1 MKVTKHK
8 ILLESLIS
16 RNEGSTYGTITADTI
31 NINIFLTQE
40 FKDLGKFQDF
50 DYIEYNPQTP
60 LLSYEPL
67 TEKVI
72 NNNGEFNF
80 ITNPNINFDSNL
92 ENETIR
98 YRKKYFNEYL
108 KDGIIITGFTEDRLD
123 IVSSYGYNGNDKY
136 VPNFNLN
143 KEEYINYLG
152 ENIESTTEIINIGD
166 FNPITYVQD
175 ANTNDLN
182 IGTLLQSDGFVFK
195 TYSGETRT
203 IEDPDLGRIDI
214 PVTTISYHGQSL
226 NQTNS
231 SLSALTIEDYLLH
244 ITETPKVDSDIFIDR
259 GVTNVMQ
266 NHLQMGE
273 ITTLE
278 ELINYGNGYYN
289 ILR

>member
-16 RNEGSTYGTITADTI
+16 RNEGATYGTITADTI
-31 NINIFLTQE
+31 NINVFLTQD

-67 TEKVI
+67 TQKLI
-72 NNNGEFNF
+72 NTNGEFNF
-80 ITNPNINFDSNL
+80 ITNPNINFDSHL

-98 YRKKYFNEYL
+98 YRKKYFNDYL

-123 IVSSYGYNGNDKY
+123 IVTSYGYTGNNKY

-175 ANTNDLN
+175 ANINDPK
-182 IGTLLQSDGFVFK
+182 IGTLLQSDGFVLK

-203 IEDPDLGRIDI
+203 IKDPDLGVIDI
-214 PVTTISYHGQSL
+214 PVTTISYHGQTL

-273 ITTLE
+273 IRTIE
-278 ELINYGNGYYN
+278 EIINYGNGYYN

>member
-16 RNEGSTYGTITADTI
+16 RNEGPTYGTITADTI
-31 NINIFLTQE
+31 NINVFLTQD

-98 YRKKYFNEYL
+98 YRKKYFNDYL

-143 KEEYINYLG
+143 KEEYINYLS

-203 IEDPDLGRIDI
+203 IEDPYLGRIDI
-214 PVTTISYHGQSL
+214 PVTTISYHGQTL

-259 GVTNVMQ
+259 GVTNVIQ